1 MYVHIKFDNLSFKS
15 KGLCLNAMIRLLTV
29 LLLILVSVLLHAQ
42 QWVDSRQQD
51 IVIQSV
57 NVVPMDEERVI
68 PNQTV
73 VIKDGKITAIG
84 TKVKHAKNAL
94 VIDGKGKYLMP
105 GLAEMHAHV
114 PPIDDIEPM
123 KEVLFLFAANGI
135 TTIRGMLGHTR
146 HLELRGM
153 IQRGEIN
160 GPRFY
165 TTGPSFNGLS
175 VKTAEA
181 GAEMVRKQKE
191 AGYDFLKLHPGLNLE
206 TFPAIASTA
215 KEVGIPFAGHVSF
228 AVGVWRAIDAGYSS
242 IDHLD
247 GFVEALVPGIDSLT
261 EQQAGLFGMFIGHKA
276 DQSGIPKL
284 MKALKEKNIWVV
296 PTQSLAERW
305 FSPAFD
311 ADGFRNDPHSKYMNP
326 KTVDQWIQSK
336 KSLQANPNYNPVQL
350 ESFIILRRQLILECQ
365 KNGVGI
371 LLGCDAPQVFNVPGF
386 STHHELAYLVD
397 SGLTPYQAIKT
408 GTVNV
413 AEYLKLADSGTIRIG
428 AIADLI
434 LVNNNP
440 LVEIKNTQSIAG
452 VMLNGKWL
460 SKKEIDVGLK
470 KLEK

>member
-1 MYVHIKFDNLSFKS
+1 
-15 KGLCLNAMIRLLTV
+15 
-29 LLLILVSVLLHAQ
+29 
-42 QWVDSRQQD
+42 
-51 IVIQSV
+51 
-57 NVVPMDEERVI
+57 MDEERVI

-73 VIKDGKITAIG
+73 VIKDGKIVAMG
-84 TKVKHAKNAL
+84 TKVKYAKNAL

-135 TTIRGMLGHTR
+135 TTIRGMLGHAR
-146 HLELRGM
+146 HLELRSM

-215 KEVGIPFAGHVSF
+215 NEVGIPFAGHVSF

-247 GFVEALVPGIDSLT
+247 GFVEALVPGIDTLT
-261 EQQAGLFGMFIGHKA
+261 EQQSGLFGMYAGHRA

-311 ADGFRNDPHSKYMNP
+311 AEEFRNDPHSKYMNP
-326 KTVDQWIQSK
+326 KVVDQWIQSK
-336 KSLQANPNYNPVQL
+336 KSLQANVNYNPAL
-350 ESFIILRRQLILECQ
+350 IESFIKLRRQLILECH
-365 KNGVGI
+365 KNGVGL

-413 AEYLKLADSGTIRIG
+413 AEYLKLADSGIIRTG
-428 AIADLI
+428 GIADLI

-440 LVEIKNTQSIAG
+440 LVDIKNTQSIAG

-460 SKKEIDVGLK
+460 SKKEIDAGLK